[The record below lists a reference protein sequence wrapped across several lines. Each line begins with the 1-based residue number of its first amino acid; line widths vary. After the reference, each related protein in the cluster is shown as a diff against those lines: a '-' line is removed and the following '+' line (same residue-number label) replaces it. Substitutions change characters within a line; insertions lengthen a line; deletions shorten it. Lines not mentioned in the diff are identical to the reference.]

1 MPAWYQ
7 KFASMPLQTRLLI
20 GLPFAA
26 ICFWLALKLTVV
38 AWVDQAVAA
47 ISEENQV
54 EYDSTFFRFNGDFG
68 MNGFKL
74 VHMFPDGSE
83 GPTYLADRLVIHTPG
98 FSWLFKGAFSEP
110 EHVPDL
116 LGLTAENFRESTRT
130 DSTPGNYTN
139 LPYDA
144 VGCGVK
150 LLTPANLAEMGLP
163 SARNASVSLQ
173 RLDDAKSRLQYEVL
187 TPDVGQLQMNFTV
200 TMPRPLAWSNIIVA
214 MFAAQATD
222 ISMSM
227 KDLGFVKVRNEF
239 CARKASVPTVA
250 FLDYHM
256 RHLAQR
262 LAEGSDRVNPGTL
275 ASYRDFARDGGSLT
289 LESVNARPVNLAD
302 FVALGRLEKMNSM
315 PITIRHDDAAR
326 TPFSYESGG
335 ASVAMP
341 AASVP
346 TAVQPA
352 APVAAAA
359 VASATAVPQGEIEY
373 PSLKSMIGSHVEF
386 STLNGLRR
394 RGTLVSYSPYMS
406 VLKLDAAEGG
416 FVLSVPA
423 DSITQVLS
431 LSSADALVAAHSE
444 PVNAKT
450 N

>member
-7 KFASMPLQTRLLI
+7 KFAAMPLLKRMLF
-20 GLPFAA
+20 GLPLVG
-26 ICFWLALKLTVV
+26 ICFWIALKLTVV
-38 AWVDQAVAA
+38 AWVDQAVEA
-47 ISEENQV
+47 IADENQV

-98 FSWLFKGAFSEP
+98 FFWLWKGAFGDP
-110 EHVPDL
+110 EQVPDL

-130 DSTPGNYTN
+130 DATPGNFTN

-150 LLTPANLAEMGLP
+150 LLTPANLGEMGLP
-163 SARNASVSLQ
+163 SARNASLSLQ
-173 RLDDAKSRLQYEVL
+173 RLDEAKSRLQYEVL
-187 TPDVGQLQMNFTV
+187 TPGVGQLQMNFTI

-227 KDLGFVKVRNEF
+227 KDLGFVKMRNEF
-239 CARKASVPTVA
+239 CARKAGVPTVA
-250 FLDYHM
+250 FLDFHM
-256 RHLAQR
+256 RGLAQR
-262 LAEGSDRVNPGTL
+262 LAEGGDQVNPGTL
-275 ASYRDFARDGGSLT
+275 ASYREFARDGGSLT
-289 LESVNARPVNLAD
+289 LASVNARPVNLAD

-315 PITIRHDDAAR
+315 PITIRHDDSAPV
-326 TPFSYESGG
+326 TFSYESG
-335 ASVAMP
+335 VANVTAALP
-341 AASVP
+341 AASATV
-346 TAVQPA
+346 AAPA
-352 APVAAAA
+352 AASIAA
-359 VASATAVPQGEIEY
+359 TMPEGDIEY
-373 PSLKSMIGSHVEF
+373 SKLKSMIGAHVEF

-406 VLKLDAAEGG
+406 VLKLDVAEGG
-416 FVLSVPA
+416 FILSVPA

-431 LSSADALVAAHSE
+431 LPSADLLVAAHSE
-444 PVNAKT
+444 RVNAKT